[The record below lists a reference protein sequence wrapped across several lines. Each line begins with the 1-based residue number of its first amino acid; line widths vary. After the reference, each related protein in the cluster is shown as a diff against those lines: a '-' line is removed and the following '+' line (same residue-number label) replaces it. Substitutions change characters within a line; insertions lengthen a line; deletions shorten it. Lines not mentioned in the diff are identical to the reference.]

1 VNNKKTFSL
10 LLCALLFAAC
20 GSSMDLKRIDDPA
33 IAALPAGN
41 EIVLLN
47 FWATWCEPC
56 LKEMPMLIRIHA
68 EEPQVKM
75 IGVSVDAIENE
86 GAVKKFIQK
95 HGITYPVVLRQGK
108 DVHSMMSQIDPDW
121 KEGLPATFIYKDG
134 KRIYSNIGIIEED
147 KILEVIK
154 SAK

>member
-1 VNNKKTFSL
+1 VAIKKTFP
-10 LLCALLFAAC
+10 LFLYILFFAIC
-20 GSSMDLKRIDDPA
+20 GFSSDLKRVDDPE
-33 IAALPAGN
+33 ILALPAGDGV
-41 EIVLLN
+41 VLLN

-68 EEPQVKM
+68 AEPQVKM
-75 IGVSVDAIENE
+75 IGISVDAIENE
-86 GAVKKFIQK
+86 GAVKKFIKK
-95 HGITYPVVLRQGK
+95 HGIIYPIVLRQGK

-134 KRIYSNIGIIEED
+134 KRIYSNIGIIEES

-154 SAK
+154 SAM